1 MLSRCPFS
9 KIELQRH
16 VSSGTHISIVL
27 PTYNRAYCL
36 GETLQSI
43 QSQTYTN
50 WEVLVIDDGSTD
62 RSADVVRDMQK
73 HDTRIKYHYQRNGG
87 VCAARNAGLRIA
99 RGDWIAFLDSDDAW
113 LPWKLAAQA
122 ACMERL
128 PEVGMIWTDMIGVTA
143 DGTVVSDNYLRRF
156 YSAYRR
162 IGEERIFQH
171 ARSFAELAPELSR
184 SEAVLRTAVVRWGD
198 VYSSMIVGNLVH
210 TSTVLIR
217 RERARAVG
225 LFDERYRTGEDYDFH
240 LRTCY
245 EGPVA
250 LLDAPSIRYR
260 VAGGD
265 DQLTA
270 TQYRSEI
277 ARNGLA
283 TRLAAI
289 RRDPARISLPPR
301 ALRTA
306 IARAHAMVADEL
318 FESGELAAAR
328 PHFARSIP
336 AIWRSP
342 RMVSKALVASLPV
355 VLARRVR
362 QLARGRGN

>member
-1 MLSRCPFS
+1 MDNP
-9 KIELQRH
+9 QPTP
-16 VSSGTHISIVL
+16 VAAGAGAHISIVL

-36 GETLQSI
+36 GETLGSI

-62 RSADVVRDMQK
+62 GTADVVRALQK
-73 HDTRIKYHYQRNGG
+73 DDTRIKYHYQRNNG
-87 VCAARNAGLRIA
+87 VCAARNAGLRLA
-99 RGDWIAFLDSDDAW
+99 QGQWIAFLDSDDAW
-113 LPWKLAAQA
+113 LPWKLAAQV

-128 PEVGMIWTDMIGVTA
+128 PDVGMIWTDMVGVNA
-143 DGTVVSDNYLRRF
+143 DGSVVSRHYLRKF

-162 IGEERIFQH
+162 IGDDRIFAH
-171 ARSFAELAPELSR
+171 ARAFAELAPELSR
-184 SEAVLRTAVVRWGD
+184 SDDALATAVVRWGD

-250 LLDAPSIRYR
+250 LLDAPAIRYR
-260 VAGGD
+260 IAGGD

-270 TQYRSEI
+270 TRYRAEI

-289 RRDPARISLPPR
+289 RRDPARISLPRRTLR
-301 ALRTA
+301 AA
-306 IARAHAMVADEL
+306 VARAHSMLADEL

-328 PHFARSIP
+328 PHFARSFP

-342 RMVSKALVASLPV
+342 RMVAKALVAGLPTF
-355 VLARRVR
+355 LARPVMR
-362 QLARGRGN
+362 LARGRRD

>member
-1 MLSRCPFS
+1 MSPLSDNPRPTPV
-9 KIELQRH
+9 QTGAD
-16 VSSGTHISIVL
+16 VHISIVL

-36 GETLQSI
+36 GETLKSI
-43 QSQTYTN
+43 QSQTHAN

-62 RSADVVRDMQK
+62 GSADVVHALQK
-73 HDTRIKYHYQRNGG
+73 DDVRIKYHYQQNSG
-87 VCAARNAGLRIA
+87 VCSARNAGLRMA

-122 ACMERL
+122 ACMEHL
-128 PEVGMIWTDMIGVTA
+128 PDVGMIWTDMVGVTA
-143 DGTVVSDNYLRRF
+143 DGTVISRNYLRRF

-162 IGEERIFQH
+162 IGDDRIFQH
-171 ARSFAELAPELSR
+171 VRGFAELAPELAR
-184 SEAVLRTAVVRWGD
+184 SEAVLATAVVRWGD

-210 TSTVLIR
+210 TSTVLVR
-217 RERARAVG
+217 RERAQAVG

-260 VAGGD
+260 IAGGD

-289 RRDPARISLPPR
+289 RRDPARISLPRRSLR
-301 ALRTA
+301 AA
-306 IARAHAMVADEL
+306 VARAHAMVADEL

-336 AIWRSP
+336 AIWGSP
-342 RMVSKALVASLPV
+342 RMISKAIVAGLPGFLARPV
-355 VLARRVR
+355 MRLARRR
-362 QLARGRGN
+362 E